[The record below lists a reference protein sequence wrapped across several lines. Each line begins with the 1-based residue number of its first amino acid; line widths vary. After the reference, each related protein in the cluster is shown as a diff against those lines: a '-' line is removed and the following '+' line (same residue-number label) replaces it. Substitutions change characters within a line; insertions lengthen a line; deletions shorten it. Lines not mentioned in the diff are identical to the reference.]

1 MLVILFAFFSIF
13 QSFLSSKE
21 VQDYLPISTFS
32 IVALD
37 SKTGELGV
45 AVQSKFIAVGS
56 VVPYAKAEVGAVA
69 TQAWGNVL
77 YGTMG
82 LELLK
87 QGKNPHQ
94 IVKMLVEMDPLGD
107 HRQLAII
114 GSDGN
119 VSNHTGK
126 KCLPWAGAKIG
137 KNYSAQGNLL
147 TGPEVIE
154 AMATTFESSEGKL
167 GERLI
172 SSLFAGQQAGGDKR
186 GRQSAALL
194 LVRKNWGYGGAND
207 RFRDIRVDDHPFPIK
222 ELERIYKLHCKI
234 FPRPNRPVK
243 NDKTLKY

>member
-77 YGTMG
+77 YGTTG

-126 KCLPWAGAKIG
+126 KMSSVGGG
-137 KNYSAQGNLL
+137 KN
-147 TGPEVIE
+147 
-154 AMATTFESSEGKL
+154 
-167 GERLI
+167 R
-172 SSLFAGQQAGGDKR
+172 
-186 GRQSAALL
+186 
-194 LVRKNWGYGGAND
+194 
-207 RFRDIRVDDHPFPIK
+207 
-222 ELERIYKLHCKI
+222 
-234 FPRPNRPVK
+234 
-243 NDKTLKY
+243 